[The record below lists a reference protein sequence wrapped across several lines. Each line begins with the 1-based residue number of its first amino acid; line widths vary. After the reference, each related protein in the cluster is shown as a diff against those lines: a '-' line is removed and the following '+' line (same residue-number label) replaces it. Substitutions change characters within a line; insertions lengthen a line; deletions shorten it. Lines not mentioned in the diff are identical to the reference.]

1 MIIKSIKSFK
11 YAFRGILLVF
21 KNENNA
27 KIHLLATILA
37 IAGGAYFQLA
47 KTDWLWISLA
57 IALVW
62 IMETINSAIEKLVDL
77 TSPDFNPKAGAIK
90 DMAAGAVLFAAFFAV
105 IVGLLVFWPYLKD
118 VYMGEL

>member
-1 MIIKSIKSFK
+1 MIVKSIKSFK
-11 YAFRGILLVF
+11 YAFRGIWLVF

-27 KIHLLATILA
+27 KIHLLATMLTI
-37 IAGGAYFQLA
+37 GGGLYL
-47 KTDWLWISLA
+47 KIEKIDWLFISLA

-105 IVGLLVFWPYLKD
+105 ILGLLVFAPYLKD
-118 VYMGEL
+118 CLGKK

>member
-1 MIIKSIKSFK
+1 MLTIGGGL
-11 YAFRGILLVF
+11 YL
-21 KNENNA
+21 
-27 KIHLLATILA
+27 KIEKI
-37 IAGGAYFQLA
+37 
-47 KTDWLWISLA
+47 DWLWISLA

-105 IVGLLVFWPYLKD
+105 ILGLLVFAPYLKD
-118 VYMGEL
+118 CLGKK